1 MLFDTPSLSCQCSPV
16 DPLISFVSSFL
27 IDSSTR
33 QIVCRSQPPG
43 SLLHQRGARG
53 PGRSPGSA
61 IKSSVANLQRSS
73 LRADDTYAP
82 QKWVQCAKC
91 EQWRKVCASPALPSC
106 HTSTKITQ
114 LAAALCHLPETSLL
128 LVCWVQQSA
137 ILTVDCRDWL
147 IILLYQAAGV
157 HCCTPPLALLRF
169 CPGRT
174 CRLLAPSKCTL

>member
-1 MLFDTPSLSCQCSPV
+1 MSFYMLSDTHSLSCQCSPV
-16 DPLISFVSSFL
+16 DPPISLVSSFL

-33 QIVCRSQPPG
+33 QILCRSQPPG

-91 EQWRKVCASPALPSC
+91 EQWRKVRASPCIAKLSHIHKDHTTGDCLVSLARNISALSVLG
-106 HTSTKITQ
+106 S
-114 LAAALCHLPETSLL
+114 A
-128 LVCWVQQSA
+128 VC
-137 ILTVDCRDWL
+137 
-147 IILLYQAAGV
+147 
-157 HCCTPPLALLRF
+157 
-169 CPGRT
+169 
-174 CRLLAPSKCTL
+174 